1 MSELREL
8 IRAGAEKVLEG
19 ERKQREEKEKLE
31 SDEAIAK
38 AREEMV
44 CSYMFPLYCL
54 LVNLIAS
61 ALLIFST
68 IGGGREGHED
78 DRGKYSGLVT
88 LKYTNYAHL
97 HSTLLDSYLP
107 LIVCVHRTRKRFP
120 PR

>member
-1 MSELREL
+1 MSELQEL
-8 IRAGAEKVLEG
+8 IRAGAAKVLE
-19 ERKQREEKEKLE
+19 EREEKEEKEEKAEKEKEKEEKLE

-88 LKYTNYAHL
+88 LKYTN
-97 HSTLLDSYLP
+97 
-107 LIVCVHRTRKRFP
+107 
-120 PR
+120 